1 MKSIIA
7 IKNEIRTKHPDFRLQ
22 RACAHIDKAITA
34 LDRAQADLV
43 GIQGMED
50 IRASIIELLGGRL

>member
-1 MKSIIA
+1 MKSIIT
-7 IKNEIRTKHPDFRLQ
+7 IKNEIRNKHPDFRLQ
-22 RACAHIDKAITA
+22 RAAARIDKAITA

-50 IRASIIELLGGRL
+50 IRAAIIELLGGKA